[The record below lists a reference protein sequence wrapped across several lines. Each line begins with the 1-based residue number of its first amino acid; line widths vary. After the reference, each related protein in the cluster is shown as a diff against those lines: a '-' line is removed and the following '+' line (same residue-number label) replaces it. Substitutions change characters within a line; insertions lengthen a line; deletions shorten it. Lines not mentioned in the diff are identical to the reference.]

1 MKMKNLLLIGL
12 LPLFIISCA
21 KEDSENVN
29 QDSIHQQYEVL
40 YADNEDKTHVSA
52 IYRFGG
58 VTGTLLQ
65 LSSPAGVTFNGDELM
80 YNQVLGWHR
89 KEYAGLVSSGT
100 FVYTDLDDNVYTNT
114 TPEINTIGYP
124 TGLTEISMGGAFTFT
139 WTGDPVGENETV
151 SLWIDGTQ
159 QGNSELF
166 TTILEG
172 NSELVL
178 PANRLANLGLGQAT
192 CWLVRTKRVDL
203 QNETSKGGFIEV
215 KYRAVS
221 TLNIVE

>member
-1 MKMKNLLLIGL
+1 LIGL